1 MSVVMVTAQFY
12 IDYEQI
18 EDDKDDTIA
27 RAVYDLIN
35 DGADGICAYVSE
47 LSVGIKR
54 VEQKES
60 VTKKKV
66 EFFVDMQNEND
77 LQLSLEIRESV
88 E

>member
-27 RAVYDLIN
+27 QAVYDLIGS
-35 DGADGICAYVSE
+35 GARYLGSDVSD

-54 VEQKES
+54 MRQK
-60 VTKKKV
+60 VAVKGKT